1 MKYRF
6 FSNVAIALFLFLHL
20 VAIVPR
26 QNLAHERLRGFLDPI
41 YDKAGW
47 VQKPWDLFAPNPT
60 RMNVRVLA
68 VIAYED
74 GEVQTWVSPD
84 PLQQGPWE
92 KFRDSKLVEF
102 ITNVRLNNARD
113 VWPSVARYFA
123 REYGR
128 ADASVIRVQLIRE
141 WDTIAIP
148 ESDEDRRLPY
158 QPEYDSSFVF
168 YSEEF
173 PP

>member
-6 FSNVAIALFLFLHL
+6 FSNVAIALFLCLHL

-74 GEVQTWVSPD
+74 GEVQTGCP
-84 PLQQGPWE
+84 PI
-92 KFRDSKLVEF
+92 RDS
-102 ITNVRLNNARD
+102 RD
-113 VWPSVARYFA
+113 L
-123 REYGR
+123 GR
-128 ADASVIRVQLIRE
+128 
-141 WDTIAIP
+141 
-148 ESDEDRRLPY
+148 
-158 QPEYDSSFVF
+158 SFVTA
-168 YSEEF
+168 SWSSSS
-173 PP
+173 PTSG